1 MKSENVYRGHV
12 PFVRILAFFILGV
25 ICGYQLKPNLNAYLL
40 LQVGLL
46 ITFSVFLLFHFLNK
60 WIRFSLYAGFPFFLG
75 IFFLGWILLWKSD
88 PIINRSHFSHHKAQV
103 LVGVVNTEPKFTDAY
118 SRFELKVTAGY
129 QDGNRVETTGL
140 LLVNLKLDTINEDLK
155 YGDVLMVPAYYYEV
169 SPPYNPRDFNYKA
182 FLINNNIWHSSF
194 LEKDQFKRVDE
205 KKGNSIVLYAVEF
218 RQRMLQRF
226 EEYLLDRSALSIA
239 SALVLGYRN
248 DMDKEVVNVF
258 TDTGTVHVLSVSGL
272 HVGIVFVVFSAL
284 LFWMD
289 RNPRIKFI
297 KGLVLIVLIWFYALV
312 TGFSPSVLRAAIMI
326 SFTLIAFHFVKDGNI
341 YNTIAASAFMLLFYN
356 PKFINNIG
364 FQLSY
369 LAVIAIIYL
378 YPKLR
383 DVFQIENRI
392 LSWLW
397 NYSALSIAAQL
408 ITFPLVMFY
417 FNNFPLYFLPA
428 NIFIIIPA
436 TFIVYLGFALL
447 IVPHGFLASL
457 IAQAL
462 EALILFSKRILE
474 SFAKLPF
481 ASMNELSINGWQL
494 LLIYC
499 LIGSVVFAVILKR
512 KQLIYCSIGVIVTLA
527 SLRVHQH
534 IYTKNKTQIRFYNV
548 NRSLAIGIFNSGE
561 PILFTDSL
569 FTGSKNY
576 QYLKGNIELEKGK
589 VQIKTLVSSDR
600 YSSNNVLIE
609 GNIIQVNDKRVFI
622 YDKILT
628 SEGSL
633 FVDILLIRNNMNE
646 TLESIYKNIK
656 FKKLLIDGSNSD
668 KHVKLYIEEA
678 EKLSLPFYVLKNN
691 FAYVW

>member
-1 MKSENVYRGHV
+1 
-12 PFVRILAFFILGV
+12 
-25 ICGYQLKPNLNAYLL
+25 
-40 LQVGLL
+40 
-46 ITFSVFLLFHFLNK
+46 
-60 WIRFSLYAGFPFFLG
+60 
-75 IFFLGWILLWKSD
+75 
-88 PIINRSHFSHHKAQV
+88 
-103 LVGVVNTEPKFTDAY
+103 
-118 SRFELKVTAGY
+118 
-129 QDGNRVETTGL
+129 
-140 LLVNLKLDTINEDLK
+140 
-155 YGDVLMVPAYYYEV
+155 
-169 SPPYNPRDFNYKA
+169 
-182 FLINNNIWHSSF
+182 
-194 LEKDQFKRVDE
+194 
-205 KKGNSIVLYAVEF
+205 
-218 RQRMLQRF
+218 
-226 EEYLLDRSALSIA
+226 
-239 SALVLGYRN
+239 
-248 DMDKEVVNVF
+248 
-258 TDTGTVHVLSVSGL
+258 
-272 HVGIVFVVFSAL
+272 
-284 LFWMD
+284 
-289 RNPRIKFI
+289 
-297 KGLVLIVLIWFYALV
+297 
-312 TGFSPSVLRAAIMI
+312 
-326 SFTLIAFHFVKDGNI
+326 
-341 YNTIAASAFMLLFYN
+341 
-356 PKFINNIG
+356 
-364 FQLSY
+364 
-369 LAVIAIIYL
+369 
-378 YPKLR
+378 
-383 DVFQIENRI
+383 
-392 LSWLW
+392 
-397 NYSALSIAAQL
+397 
-408 ITFPLVMFY
+408 
-417 FNNFPLYFLPA
+417 
-428 NIFIIIPA
+428 
-436 TFIVYLGFALL
+436 
-447 IVPHGFLASL
+447 
-457 IAQAL
+457 
-462 EALILFSKRILE
+462 
-474 SFAKLPF
+474 
-481 ASMNELSINGWQL
+481 